1 MKPHL
6 RKELDDK
13 VRYVNENLKTKV
25 SCKVTKSNPL
35 PTFRWFYQN
44 FICDKS
50 SVQECVPDE
59 GKWKPVPPEKI
70 SPNASIPS
78 SKSSV
83 NIDSDQGNS
92 YYRCKASNSLGNDS
106 LVIIFKRGGEKDLFV
121 F

>member
-1 MKPHL
+1 M
-6 RKELDDK
+6 DG
-13 VRYVNENLKTKV
+13 NLKTMV
-25 SCKVTKSNPL
+25 SCRVARSIPL

-44 FICDKS
+44 LICDKS
-50 SVQECVPDE
+50 NVQGCVPDE
-59 GKWKPVPPEKI
+59 RKWKPVPHEKI

-92 YYRCKASNSLGNDS
+92 YYRCKASNSVGNDS
-106 LVIIFKRGGEKDLFV
+106 LVIIFRRAGEEELFL

>member
-1 MKPHL
+1 M
-6 RKELDDK
+6 
-13 VRYVNENLKTKV
+13 NENLKTKV
-25 SCKVTKSNPL
+25 SCKVTRSNTL
-35 PTFRWFYQN
+35 PTFHWFYQN

-50 SVQECVPDE
+50 NVQECVPDE
-59 GKWKPVPPEKI
+59 EKWKPVPPEEI

-106 LVIIFKRGGEKDLFV
+106 LVIIFKRAGEKELFL

>member
-1 MKPHL
+1 M
-6 RKELDDK
+6 
-13 VRYVNENLKTKV
+13 NENLKTKV
-25 SCKVTKSNPL
+25 SCKVARSNPL

-44 FICDKS
+44 FICDELKFI
-50 SVQECVPDE
+50 VQECVPDE
-59 GKWKPVPPEKI
+59 RKWKPVLQEKI

-92 YYRCKASNSLGNDS
+92 YYQCKASNSLGNDS
-106 LVIIFKRGGEKDLFV
+106 LVIIFKRAGEKELFL